1 LHLTISLHDGRT
13 CTEQPEGSNSIA
25 QLLSVVNW
33 RTEIRFI
40 IICGDTRTLLR
51 QKLGDNSAE
60 PMTVTG
66 TVEPLPKTIE
76 EGVGYCGKEKCER
89 VED

>member
-1 LHLTISLHDGRT
+1 LHLTISLCDGRT
-13 CTEQPEGSNSIA
+13 FTEQPAGSNSIT

-33 RTEIRFI
+33 RTEIRFL
-40 IICGDTRTLLR
+40 IICGDTRTLLTR
-51 QKLGDNSAE
+51 KSGDNSAE
-60 PMTVTG
+60 PMVVTG
-66 TVEPLPKTIE
+66 SVESLPTTIG